1 MFGKRPDGHQIKDL
15 SRMRAFM
22 PFVSPRRNDANVLFT
37 TEIEVDEALGFIERF
52 NEGRDPERHITLFH
66 LYLRALTRVF
76 HERPSINRFVAGGR
90 LWQRNHVAVT
100 FAAKQSLEDGAPL
113 KTVKRFVPEDESLAE
128 MVDSI
133 TGRIKKR
140 RSGEVTQSDKEI
152 NLAMLL
158 PVTLTRIVVWL
169 LDRAN
174 HLHLLPKKMIDED
187 PLFTSIFVANLG
199 SVGLDA
205 GYHHLWEYGTCSH
218 FAVVG
223 QIHTRPH
230 DGKQVI
236 HVRYNYDERVE
247 DGLYAAKAL
256 GMIKEWVEK
265 PESLL

>member
-1 MFGKRPDGHQIKDL
+1 MFGKRPDGDQIKDL
-15 SRMRAFM
+15 SRLRAFM
-22 PFVSPRRNDANVLFT
+22 PFISPRRNDANVLFV
-37 TEIEVDEALGFIERF
+37 TEIEVDAALEFIDRF
-52 NEGRDPERHITLFH
+52 NEGRDPERQLTLFH
-66 LYLRALTRVF
+66 MYLRAMARVM
-76 HERPSINRFVAGGR
+76 HERPSVNRFVAGGR
-90 LWQRNHVAVT
+90 LWQRNHVALS
-100 FAAKQSLEDGAPL
+100 FAAKQSFEDGAPL
-113 KTVKRFVPEDESLAE
+113 KTVKRFFPEQESLAE
-128 MVDSI
+128 LVDSI

-187 PLFTSIFVANLG
+187 PLFASIFVANLG
-199 SVGLDA
+199 SVGLEA

-223 QIHTRPH
+223 CVHERW
-230 DGKQVI
+230 DGKRIINVK
-236 HVRYNYDERVE
+236 YNYDERVE

-256 GMIKEWVEK
+256 GLIKEWIEK

>member
-1 MFGKRPDGHQIKDL
+1 MFGKRPDGVRINNL

-37 TEIEVDEALGFIERF
+37 TEIEVDDALVFIDRF
-52 NEGRDPERHITLFH
+52 NEKRDEESQLTLFH
-66 LYLRALTRVF
+66 LYLRALARVF
-76 HERPSINRFVAGGR
+76 HERPGVNRFVAGGR
-90 LWQRNHVAVT
+90 LWQRSHVAVT

-113 KTVKRFVPEDESLAE
+113 KTIKRFFPEEESIGDL
-128 MVDSI
+128 VDSI
-133 TGRIKKR
+133 TARLQKR
-140 RSGEVTQSDKEI
+140 RGGEVTRSDKEI

-158 PVTLTRIVVWL
+158 PVFLTRIVVWL

-174 HLHLLPKKMIDED
+174 HLHLLPKSVIDDD
-187 PLFTSIFVANLG
+187 PLFCSVFVANLG

-218 FAVVG
+218 FAVLGRV
-223 QIHTRPH
+223 HTRY
-230 DGKQVI
+230 DGKQVVN
-236 HVRYNYDERVE
+236 VRYNYDERVE

-256 GMIKEWVEK
+256 SKIKDWIEK

>member
-1 MFGKRPDGHQIKDL
+1 MFGKRPDGTRIQDL

-37 TEIEVDEALGFIERF
+37 TEIEVDEALAFIDRF
-52 NEGRDPERHITLFH
+52 NQQREPERHLTLFH
-66 LYLRALTRVF
+66 LYLRAMSRVL

-90 LWQRNHVAVT
+90 LWQRNHVAIT

-113 KTVKRFVPEDESLAE
+113 KTVKRFFSEDESLTE
-128 MVDSI
+128 LVDSI

-158 PVTLTRIVVWL
+158 PVFLTRITVWL

-174 HLHLLPKKMIDED
+174 HLHLLPKSMIDED

-218 FAVVG
+218 FGVIGRV
-223 QIHTRPH
+223 HLRH

-236 HVRYNYDERVE
+236 NVRYNYDERVE

-256 GMIKEWVEK
+256 SMIKEWIEK